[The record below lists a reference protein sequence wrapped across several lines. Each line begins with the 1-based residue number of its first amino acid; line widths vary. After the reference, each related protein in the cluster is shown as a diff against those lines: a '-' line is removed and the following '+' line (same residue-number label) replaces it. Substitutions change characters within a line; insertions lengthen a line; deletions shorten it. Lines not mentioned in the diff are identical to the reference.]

1 MNKRVSDKSTK
12 AEILEAYKE
21 AAQEKA
27 QLESQIQQLNASQK
41 QTPAPEKPIVEAQK
55 PMALT
60 QNAVYN
66 RQFDFAAIWLWWRCQ

>member
-41 QTPAPEKPIVEAQK
+41 QKPAPEKPIVEAKNQ
-55 PMALT
+55 
-60 QNAVYN
+60 
-66 RQFDFAAIWLWWRCQ
+66 WL